1 MNNLKNPKLQDSKL
15 LMSELNFHKLL
26 VRPALAERPHMPHD
40 GINVRLPPGAGA
52 GLVSAKAATMS
63 AGSPAWERVS
73 HALAIRMD
81 AARLGASPKADEK
94 MWRPA
99 LGNLDFEQSW

>member
-73 HALAIRMD
+73 HALAIRTRRRE
-81 AARLGASPKADEK
+81 ARRKPESRRKDVASCPGESG
-94 MWRPA
+94 
-99 LGNLDFEQSW
+99 L